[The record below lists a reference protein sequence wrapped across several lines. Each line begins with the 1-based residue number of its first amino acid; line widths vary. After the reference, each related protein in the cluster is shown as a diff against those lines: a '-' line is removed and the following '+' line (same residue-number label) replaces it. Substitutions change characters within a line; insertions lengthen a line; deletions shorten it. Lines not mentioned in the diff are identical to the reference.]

1 MAFFAE
7 STYEESYQDLG
18 IVVNDYTDFD
28 MLAMEACDVIEEMN
42 NVILY
47 GIGHYELDMIREGA
61 EIVYTEGM
69 LDSIKDKITG
79 IWNHAK
85 NWIANVWNKF
95 IVYIESYIR
104 GDKEFLQKY
113 DKQLKENLN
122 YLDKD
127 FKKTYK
133 YASMISHPGMLTD
146 DVIKSNKKVSEEL
159 LKLLEKNGN
168 KIKDDDL
175 YKKYLDG
182 VCYKFSIILAQKEK
196 MFIQASG
203 EEDVDSRWIKKNF
216 NNIKNTLLIDIPKLK
231 KILNETSKSSVEVF
245 EKACNKIID
254 ENIDTYPFNFDKRA
268 KAKMHRIS
276 NGIIYAK

>member
-7 STYEESYQDLG
+7 STVQESYKDLG

-28 MLAMEACDVIEEMN
+28 MLALEACDIIEEMN
-42 NVILY
+42 NAILY

-61 EIVYTEGM
+61 EVVYTEGM

-95 IVYIESYIR
+95 IAYIESYIR

-122 YLDKD
+122 YLNKD

-133 YASMISHPGMLTD
+133 YAGVIINPPMVTD
-146 DVIKSNKKVSEEL
+146 EIIELNKKRAEEL
-159 LKLLEKNGN
+159 LNQFDKNGN
-168 KIKDDDL
+168 KLKDADVF
-175 YKKYLDG
+175 KKYTARTTVSVYTALSKGRKEAMQLDR
-182 VCYKFSIILAQKEK
+182 S
-196 MFIQASG
+196 
-203 EEDVDSRWIKKNF
+203 EDVDSKWIKKNF
-216 NNIKNTLLIDIPKLK
+216 KKVCFLWISLK
-231 KILNETSKSSVEVF
+231 
-245 EKACNKIID
+245 
-254 ENIDTYPFNFDKRA
+254 
-268 KAKMHRIS
+268 
-276 NGIIYAK
+276 